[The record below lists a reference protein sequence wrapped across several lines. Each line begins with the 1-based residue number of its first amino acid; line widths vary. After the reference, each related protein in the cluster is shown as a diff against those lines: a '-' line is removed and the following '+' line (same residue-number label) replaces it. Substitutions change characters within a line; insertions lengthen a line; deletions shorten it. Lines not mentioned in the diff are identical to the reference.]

1 MPLTGTS
8 KRGPATQAAPTIRL
22 KDLLDQLEHE
32 YTLLRTEELTD
43 HEAAIRA
50 YFHVAAHTALY
61 WINGDPYRFEP
72 PYDTFKTER
81 LYKLCLYLR
90 GLDLENGQALK
101 EARAAQLTQLR
112 GPAWTNYEAMCL
124 VPVEIPNGMSALDL
138 EILPFTWEGIDT
150 LWQTQEPVPAERPAD
165 YLPKFACK
173 ESEDWH
179 LVCLAVLFLNRACK
193 FALSDLHPYP
203 TGDGR

>member
-8 KRGPATQAAPTIRL
+8 KRGPAVATPPAPTIRL
-22 KDLLDQLEHE
+22 KDLLGQLEHE

-72 PYDTFKTER
+72 LYDTFKAER

-90 GLDLENGQALK
+90 GLDLENAQALK
-101 EARAAQLTQLR
+101 EARAAQLNQLR
-112 GPAWTNYEAMCL
+112 GPAWVNYQAQC
-124 VPVEIPNGMSALDL
+124 IPTTEKPAGFSDYAH
-138 EILPFTWEGIDT
+138 EILPFTWDGIDT
-150 LWQTQEPVPAERPAD
+150 LWQTQEPVPADRPSD
-165 YLPKFACK
+165 YYTI
-173 ESEDWH
+173 
-179 LVCLAVLFLNRACK
+179 NRSAK
-193 FALSDLHPYP
+193 SNFVS
-203 TGDGR
+203 